1 MVEHLAGGGE
11 VAKMAIGNQG
21 NWFARVSLLMQSVY
35 ADGRALLAKGEL
47 DAFPLGKTLRGYGRR
62 SLVSDLKAGAS
73 VSLLAIPQGVAYAMI
88 AGLPLHY
95 GITCSAAAAL
105 VGPLLASSRHTVF
118 GPTNATAF
126 MVFSYFA
133 AYPYLNQLALMPLLV
148 FMTAALLILGSFLR
162 VADLAQYISRTVVVA
177 YVTGAALL
185 IVANQVPGLLGLG
198 QLQSSS
204 DASAPVTFPGLIY
217 RILQQL
223 SETSFQSV
231 LTATLTF
238 GVFGLIKKYRPQWPP
253 FAFTLVAVTTVVSL
267 LNPLGFDP
275 PTFADQ
281 SFTWRELLPVF
292 PDFASSS
299 TLPNISRLFGLALAM
314 AFLCTLENAAMAKT
328 LASRSGRRVDANQD
342 MLSLGVAN
350 LACAYTSGMPA
361 SASLTRSAL
370 NFESGARTGLASVF
384 SGLFCLIV
392 ALTLGGWV
400 TLIPKAVLA
409 ALVICVASSLINRRH
424 LRICLNATK
433 SDAVVFVSTFVATLF
448 VPLHVAIFT
457 GIGISVMLYLRKAS
471 RPQLIEYAFNEE
483 GQLAEAEMGKRQNP
497 SISIVHV
504 EGELFFGA
512 AELFRTQIQ
521 RTCADPNLRL
531 IILRLKNARHLDA
544 TSVMALE
551 ELIRV
556 LRADGRDLIVSG
568 AMKDVY
574 RVLKDSGLVKVIGKA
589 NIFLGSPSNPN
600 LSTRNALKR
609 AQEILG
615 RKDADVRIYFDPSK
629 GT

>member
-1 MVEHLAGGGE
+1 
-11 VAKMAIGNQG
+11 MAIGSLG
-21 NWFARVSLLMQSVY
+21 TWLERVLTFGKN
-35 ADGRALLAKGEL
+35 AFEDGRALFGKGEL
-47 DAFPLGKTLRGYGRR
+47 DSFPLGKTLRGYGRR
-62 SLVSDLKAGAS
+62 ALISDLRAGVS

-95 GITCSAAAAL
+95 GITCSAAAAM

-133 AYPYLNQLALMPLLV
+133 AYPYLNQLELMPLLI
-148 FMTAALLILGSFLR
+148 FMTAALLILGAFLR

-185 IVANQVPGLLGLG
+185 IVANQVPSLLGMPALKSG
-198 QLQSSS
+198 A
-204 DASAPVTFPGLIY
+204 DASAPVTFPGLLY
-217 RILQQL
+217 RIFQQL
-223 SETSFQSV
+223 PEVGFQSV
-231 LTATLTF
+231 VATVLTF
-238 GVFGLIKKYRPQWPP
+238 SVFGLVKKYRPQWPP
-253 FAFTLVAVTTVVSL
+253 FAVSLVAVTTLVTL
-267 LNPLGFDP
+267 LNPLGFSP

-281 SFTWRELLPVF
+281 SFGWRELLPVF
-292 PDFASSS
+292 PDFNSSA
-299 TLPNISRLFGLALAM
+299 TLPNISRLFGLSLAM
-314 AFLCTLENAAMAKT
+314 AFLCTLENSAMAKT

-370 NFESGARTGLASVF
+370 NFESGARTGMASLF
-384 SGLFCLIV
+384 SGLFCLLV

-400 TLIPKAVLA
+400 TMVPKAVLA
-409 ALVICVASSLINRRH
+409 SLVICVAASLVNRRH

-433 SDAVVFVSTFVATLF
+433 SDAVVFVSTFIATLL

-521 RTCADPNLRL
+521 LSCADPNLK
-531 IILRLKNARHLDA
+531 IIVLRLKNARHLDA

-574 RVLKDSGLVKVIGKA
+574 RVLKDSGLVKVIGKT

-615 RKDADVRIYFDPSK
+615 RKDADVRIYFDPTK